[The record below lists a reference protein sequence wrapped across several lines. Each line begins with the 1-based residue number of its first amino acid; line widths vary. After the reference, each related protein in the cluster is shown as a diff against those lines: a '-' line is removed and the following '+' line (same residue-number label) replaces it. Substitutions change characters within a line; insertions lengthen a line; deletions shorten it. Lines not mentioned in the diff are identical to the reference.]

1 MGPRCCGIQF
11 GPRRTVARGSTPEW
25 SGGPASSTTTSW
37 PGGRESFQQPASRS
51 TAGALTPGI
60 MRKYSWRSEMT
71 TPSPPNPT
79 PLPALA
85 MLAAVV
91 FVVGAIAAVV
101 VFDRDPGL
109 FRSRGS
115 TRVSPAASASQADPP
130 PDHMDRNGQFLWRL
144 SAQGLQLRRTNDA
157 AINDA
162 RRVCTRYASRESE
175 QQIIQDMLAGSPGMS
190 LNTASGFADTA
201 ISVYC
206 PDGYID
212 HP

>member
-1 MGPRCCGIQF
+1 
-11 GPRRTVARGSTPEW
+11 
-25 SGGPASSTTTSW
+25 
-37 PGGRESFQQPASRS
+37 
-51 TAGALTPGI
+51 
-60 MRKYSWRSEMT
+60 MT
-71 TPSPPNPT
+71 TPSPNPT

-91 FVVGAIAAVV
+91 FVGGAIAAVF

-109 FRSRGS
+109 LRSRGS
-115 TRVSPAASASQADPP
+115 AAVSHAASASQADPP
-130 PDHMDRNGQFLWRL
+130 PEHMDRNGQFLWRL
-144 SAQGLQLRRTNDA
+144 STQGLQLRRSSDA

-162 RRVCTRYASRESE
+162 RRICARYAGGESE
-175 QQIIQDMLAGSPGMS
+175 QQIIQDVLQGSPGMS
-190 LNTASGFADTA
+190 LNTASSFADTA